1 MKPAE
6 DKKEKLVEKNKKAPL
21 ASKEKP
27 VKKEKPAAVYNMSDS
42 DDDDMVWGNSAS
54 NYCLNFLCLN
64 VYMCLKFLVFL
75 FY

>member
-6 DKKEKLVEKNKKAPL
+6 NKKEKLVEKNKKAPL
-21 ASKEKP
+21 ESKEKP

-42 DDDDMVWGNSAS
+42 DDDMVWGSSAS
-54 NYCLNFLCLN
+54 NFCLNFLCLN
-64 VYMCLKFLVFL
+64 VYMFLKFLNLL